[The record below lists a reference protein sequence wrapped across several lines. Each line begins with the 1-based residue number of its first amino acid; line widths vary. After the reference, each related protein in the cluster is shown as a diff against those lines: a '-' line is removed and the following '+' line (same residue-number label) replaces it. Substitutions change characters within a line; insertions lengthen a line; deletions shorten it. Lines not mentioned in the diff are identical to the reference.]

1 MAELGP
7 RFCPRCGTER
17 VAGLPFCPSCGLNL
31 EQLAAPSFAPGG
43 DATAE
48 RPAPAPTLHAAT
60 GPDFPPHPPATSTE
74 TAPAPSARVVPTVSG
89 ADRER
94 PPRQTS
100 APALV
105 AILVVLLVVGLAL
118 AGTGLGGR
126 IGAPGSSTAA
136 PSPTVAGP
144 TLAPTSEAPPF
155 GLAILSPLDGAVVGS
170 HQVTVIGSAPAG
182 ITVVHDVPMWF
193 DSRTTADGTG
203 HWAMTVDLNKGENRL
218 KFRLGDD
225 KSTSKEIRVTYS
237 PAGG

>member
-17 VAGLPFCPSCGLNL
+17 VSGLPFCPGCGLNL
-31 EQLAAPSFAPGG
+31 EQLAAPAFAPGG
-43 DATAE
+43 PATPE
-48 RPAPAPTLHAAT
+48 RPAPAPALHT
-60 GPDFPPHPPATSTE
+60 DVGPPP
-74 TAPAPSARVVPTVSG
+74 TAPPPVRPPSAEQPPSLVG
-89 ADRER
+89 AVRNEAR
-94 PPRQTS
+94 TRQVGL
-100 APALV
+100 PALI
-105 AILVVLLVVGLAL
+105 AILFVVLLVGLAL
-118 AGTGLGGR
+118 GGTGLGPR
-126 IGAPGSSTAA
+126 IGSGS
-136 PSPTVAGP
+136 PSPQPSATAAGP

-155 GLAILSPLDGAVVGS
+155 GLLILSPLDGAVVGS

-225 KSTSKEIRVTYS
+225 KSTTKEIRVTYA
-237 PAGG
+237 PPGG